1 MSLWVRPS
9 SSRILAYICKVP
21 SISSLI
27 KDSSTSMLWSWVVKV
42 VWRQWSLQYVSRMR
56 SSVSFGS
63 RPSSRK
69 YFTTSARSSAFIASP
84 YCLQKAAN
92 FAEPSA
98 AAGPPFAEPS
108 APAAAGCPSFAETR
122 GYAPSGHPAAAL
134 HAAASFGSGRLRKP
148 SRTGT
153 GRTGACSVS
162 VRRDRSFSRHSTALI
177 I

>member
-1 MSLWVRPS
+1 
-9 SSRILAYICKVP
+9 
-21 SISSLI
+21 
-27 KDSSTSMLWSWVVKV
+27 MLWSWVVKV

-108 APAAAGCPSFAETR
+108 AAAGPPFAEPPAPAAAGCPSFAETR